1 MKKVLV
7 IAYSFPPMSS
17 MGSHRVL
24 RFVRHLRE
32 FGWEPVVLTGKLTT
46 GPLCD
51 ERLLAKL
58 PPDLDIHRIESPDL
72 TELWAKLTRRGQ
84 SSVPAVAT
92 NQSAPVKTQGLT
104 TFLNRWV
111 MIPDKSFPWIRPA
124 AAAGERLIRE
134 KNIAAIFSTSD
145 PLTDHLVALRLARRT
160 GVPWVAEF
168 RDLWLGSPY
177 LARAHPT
184 PIHRAIH
191 TRLERQVVAGT
202 KTIVCLSRGI
212 QQYFTAAYPNC
223 KTRSIYNC
231 FDPEEYP
238 PAPAPEPGRF
248 TVLYAGALY
257 SSRSPVP
264 FLDGWGR
271 FMAQQQLTPDTAE
284 FVILGG
290 SSDLDLAAM
299 ARQYG
304 VEQSVKLAGR
314 VTHVEALRRMQAAT
328 VLLAIQ
334 SPDDDVHLPGKLFE
348 YAGARRPMLAVSRP
362 CETAEIITNNQLGWV
377 VEPDAAAVAAKV
389 AEVYAL
395 WKEKGHAG
403 LATQSAD
410 KFSIGESTRQLTNL
424 LAEIVRAHAMVK
436 D

>member
-1 MKKVLV
+1 M
-7 IAYSFPPMSS
+7 
-17 MGSHRVL
+17 
-24 RFVRHLRE
+24 
-32 FGWEPVVLTGKLTT
+32 
-46 GPLCD
+46 
-51 ERLLAKL
+51 
-58 PPDLDIHRIESPDL
+58 
-72 TELWAKLTRRGQ
+72 WAKLTRRGQ
-84 SSVPAVAT
+84 PSVPAVAI
-92 NQSAPVKTQGLT
+92 NKSAPAKTQRLT

-111 MIPDKSFPWIRPA
+111 MIPDKSFPCIRPA

-134 KNIAAIFSTSD
+134 KNITAIFSTSD
-145 PLTDHLVALRLARRT
+145 PLTDHMVGLRLANR

-184 PIHRAIH
+184 PVHRAIH
-191 TRLERQVVAGT
+191 TRMERRVVAVA

-212 QQYFTAAYPNC
+212 QQYFTDAYPGC

-238 PAPAPEPGRF
+238 PAPAPEPGKF
-248 TVLYAGALY
+248 TVLYTGALY

-264 FLDGWGR
+264 FLDGWSR
-271 FMAQQQLTPDTAE
+271 FMAQHQLTPMTAE
-284 FVILGG
+284 FSILGG

-304 VEQSVKLAGR
+304 VEKSVVLAGR

-334 SPDDDVHLPGKLFE
+334 SPEDDVHLPGKLFE
-348 YAGARRPMLAVSRP
+348 YAGARRPILALSRP
-362 CETAEIITNNQLGWV
+362 CETAEIITQNQLGWV
-377 VEPDAAAVAAKV
+377 VEPDAAAVAAKL

-395 WKEKGHAG
+395 WKEKGHAQ
-403 LATQSAD
+403 LATQSGD
-410 KFSIGESTRQLTNL
+410 KFSIGESTQQLTTL
-424 LAEIVRAHAMVK
+424 LEETVR
-436 D
+436 DNPTG

>member
-7 IAYSFPPMSS
+7 IAYSFPPVTN
-17 MGSHRVL
+17 MGSHRIL
-24 RFVRHLRE
+24 RFVRHFRE

-51 ERLLAKL
+51 EKLLAKL
-58 PPDLDIHRIESPDL
+58 PADLDIHRIESPDL
-72 TELWAKLTRRGQ
+72 TEMWAKLTRRGQ
-84 SSVPAVAT
+84 PSVPAVAT
-92 NQSAPVKTQGLT
+92 NQSAPVKTQRLT

-145 PLTDHLVALRLARRT
+145 PLSDHLVGLRLTRRT
-160 GVPWVAEF
+160 NVPWVAEF

-177 LARAHPT
+177 LARSHPT
-184 PIHRAIH
+184 PIHRALH
-191 TRLERQVVAGT
+191 ARMERRVVAGA

-212 QQYFTAAYPNC
+212 QDYFTAAYPTC

-238 PAPAPEPGRF
+238 PAPAPESGKF

-257 SSRSPVP
+257 SSRSPAP
-264 FLDGWGR
+264 FLEGWGR
-271 FMAQQQLTPDTAE
+271 FMAQCRLTPDTAE

-290 SSDLDLAAM
+290 SSDLDLPAM

-314 VTHVEALRRMQAAT
+314 VTHIEALRRMQAAT
-328 VLLAIQ
+328 VLLAVQ
-334 SPDDDVHLPGKLFE
+334 SPEDDVHLPGKLFE
-348 YAGARRPMLAVSRP
+348 YAGARRPILALSRP
-362 CETAEIITNNQLGWV
+362 CETAEIITNHQLGWV
-377 VEPDAAAVAAKV
+377 VEPDASAVAAKLV
-389 AEVYAL
+389 EVYAL

-403 LATQSAD
+403 LATQSAG
-410 KFSIGESTRQLTNL
+410 KFSINESTRQLTAL
-424 LAEIVRAHAMVK
+424 LEETVHDNPPR
-436 D
+436 